1 MAKLLIVEDEGVV
14 AWHIQEALEKLG
26 HVVVASIASGQEA
39 IEIAA
44 QNQLDL
50 VFMDIS
56 LKGKVDGIQ
65 AAQEIRTRFNIP
77 VIYLTAYAD
86 DKTLERALVTNPLG
100 YLIKPF
106 QEKELQTTLEVALQR
121 HKLEIYLEKQKE

>member
-86 DKTLERALVTNPLG
+86 DQTLERALVTNPLG

-106 QEKELQTTLEVALQR
+106 QEKELQTTLEVALHR
-121 HKLEIYLEKQKE
+121 HRLEIYLEKQKE

>member
-1 MAKLLIVEDEGVV
+1 MAYSG
-14 AWHIQEALEKLG
+14 ALEKLG